1 MLRHHYRD
9 DLRRIPLFED
19 LDQHE
24 LDAVGRAITEL
35 DLPAGRQLIAEGSRG
50 HDMFAVLGGTLEVT
64 RAGEHVADVGPGE
77 FVGEM
82 ALLTGDERN
91 ATVTVATDA
100 RVLHL
105 DGRALS
111 ALIDDTTRIAARMLK
126 VVARRAADN
135 SVPHPNLRARL
146 RN

>member
-50 HDMFAVLGGTLEVT
+50 HDMFAVLGGTL
-64 RAGEHVADVGPGE
+64 
-77 FVGEM
+77 
-82 ALLTGDERN
+82 
-91 ATVTVATDA
+91 A
-100 RVLHL
+100 RVSGL
-105 DGRALS
+105 
-111 ALIDDTTRIAARMLK
+111 
-126 VVARRAADN
+126 AD
-135 SVPHPNLRARL
+135 SGGCRGAGKFL
-146 RN
+146 

>member
-1 MLRHHYRD
+1 
-9 DLRRIPLFED
+9 
-19 LDQHE
+19 
-24 LDAVGRAITEL
+24 
-35 DLPAGRQLIAEGSRG
+35 
-50 HDMFAVLGGTLEVT
+50 MFAVVGGTLEVT
-64 RAGEHVADVGPGE
+64 RGGEHVADVGPGE

-111 ALIDDTTRIAARMLK
+111 VLIDDTTQMAAKMLK

-135 SVPHPNLRARL
+135 SALART
-146 RN
+146 